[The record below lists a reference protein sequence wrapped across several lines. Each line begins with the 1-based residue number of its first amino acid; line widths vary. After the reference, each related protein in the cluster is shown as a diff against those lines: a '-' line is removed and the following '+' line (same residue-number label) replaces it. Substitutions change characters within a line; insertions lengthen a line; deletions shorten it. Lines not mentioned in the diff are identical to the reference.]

1 MTRLVKHSETF
12 FSFHHTKSNRIS
24 TIGHSICLIIVCFL
38 ITANLIS
45 AQMVNGESADKSFE
59 PYFQQTVNTTI
70 DVSLDDVKHRL
81 DGTISMDYINNSPDV
96 LDTIFIHLWANAYK
110 DRTTAFAKQQ
120 LRNKSTKFHYAQDS
134 SRGNFEAL
142 DFKVDGQSVQHQYF
156 ENNPDIVF
164 IILPESLRPA
174 GQVTIST
181 PLKLKIPAS
190 FSRLGH
196 GGTSYQ
202 MTQWFPKPAVYDRDG
217 WHPMPYLNQGEFY
230 SEFGSYDVT
239 ITLPENYVVASTG
252 VLQNES
258 EILFLEEKMKETKAR
273 AQDSIRD
280 NSFPESSSK
289 MKTIR
294 YLAENVHD
302 FGWFADKRFY
312 VEKGQVTLSNGKY
325 VDTYVFYTD
334 TEKSMWQDALGY
346 VDRSVKF
353 YSEKVGNY
361 PYPHATAVQSA
372 LSAGGGMEYPMIT
385 VIGAMGQPQ
394 ALDGVIT
401 HEVGHN
407 WFYGILGFN
416 ERDHPWLDEGLNS
429 YYDHRYDQLYYDAPM
444 TMGLPE
450 RIVGN
455 LPTSAMQFILRAQM
469 KRGHA
474 QDPSLHSAE
483 FSNINYFLGCYEKP
497 ALAFEFLEQY
507 LGVER
512 FDKIMHSLYDKWEFK
527 HPGPDDVIAHFNKE
541 SGEDLSW
548 FFDGFIYSSDEVNY
562 KISNIKQEGENY
574 KIKIKNTGD
583 VNAPFPITAYKK
595 GTAVETKWYDS
606 VESSNVV
613 DFPNGDYDYFVV
625 DSSYT
630 MLDWN
635 MDNNYKK
642 SKGINMPK
650 IGYATGF
657 DRMDKKQLYLLPAL
671 GYNVNDGFMA
681 GLHLNN
687 LSLPYPRLKFVA
699 NTMYGFNSQKIVG
712 TALLQYDQVVH
723 KGALQRVSYKIGSK
737 QFSLSENRIDETR
750 ADYGTITPSVAFH
763 LVHGEG
769 SLWTSKIELKNTFVR
784 ISNFEAG
791 LENGGVTS
799 DNIYTKASYDIQHAS
814 VLAPFKAS
822 FSAEYANY
830 ENVFPEE
837 RLQSVRLDLEAKQTY
852 AFMKK
857 KNLSVRFYG
866 AVFPYTEFDNTTGN
880 NASYGGVNNNINLI
894 HTADADH
901 AFEDYFFG
909 RDRQGGVNAN
919 QVGQRFG
926 AFKVAGQ
933 DVSANHL
940 GQSDQAAF
948 AVNLVTDIPIKRIP
962 SLFKLYFDYG
972 GYMSN
977 RQTSIGHEFE
987 TIYRGGIMFN
997 GLDFVNV
1004 YFPIFQSENIRVAQ
1018 PGNYFSRV
1026 SFTFDLNKLNL
1037 IDLYNNYRI

>member
-1 MTRLVKHSETF
+1 MATTL
-12 FSFHHTKSNRIS
+12 
-24 TIGHSICLIIVCFL
+24 
-38 ITANLIS
+38 S
-45 AQMVNGESADKSFE
+45 AQGGNGASAQKAMK

-70 DVSLDDVKHRL
+70 NVTLDDVDHKL
-81 DGTISMDYINNSPDV
+81 NGTISMDYINQSPDV

-120 LRNKSTKFHYAQDS
+120 LKNKSTKFHYAEDS
-134 SRGNFEAL
+134 KRGNFEGL
-142 DFKVDGQSVQHQYF
+142 DFKVGGEAVKHQYYD
-156 ENNPDIVF
+156 NNPDIVYLV
-164 IILPESLRPA
+164 LPKSLEPK
-174 GQVTIST
+174 GEVTITT
-181 PLKLKIPAS
+181 PLNLKIPAS

-196 GGTSYQ
+196 VGTSYQ

-230 SEFGSYDVT
+230 SEFGTYDVS

-258 EILFLEEKMKETKAR
+258 EIRFLEERVEETKAR

-280 NSFPESSSK
+280 LSFPESSSK

-294 YLAENVHD
+294 YTAENVHD

-312 VEKGQVTLSNGKY
+312 VEKGQVTLSNGKK
-325 VDTYVFYTD
+325 VDTYVYYTD
-334 TEKSMWQDALGY
+334 TEKTMWQDALGY

-429 YYDHRYDQLYYDAPM
+429 YYDHRYDQMYYDAPM
-444 TMGLPE
+444 TMGLPD
-450 RIVGN
+450 RIVGK
-455 LPTSAMQFILRAQM
+455 LPTSLMQFVLRAQM
-469 KRGHA
+469 KRGQA
-474 QDPSLHSAE
+474 QAPSLHSAE
-483 FSNINYFLGCYEKP
+483 FDNINYFLSCYEKP
-497 ALAFEFLEQY
+497 AIAFEFLEQY
-507 LGVER
+507 LGAER
-512 FDKIMHSLYDKWEFK
+512 FDKIMHSLYEEWEFK

-562 KISNIKQEGENY
+562 KISTIKQEGEEY
-574 KIKIKNTGD
+574 KIKIKNAGE

-606 VESSNVV
+606 VESSEVV
-613 DFPNGDYDYFVV
+613 SFPNGDYDYFVV

-642 SKGINMPK
+642 SKGINLPK

-681 GLHLNN
+681 GIHLNN

-712 TALLQYDQVVH
+712 TALLQYDQVVNN
-723 KGALQRVSYKIGSK
+723 GALQRVSYKIGSK
-737 QFSLSENRIDETR
+737 QFSLGQDTGLDNR

-763 LVHGEG
+763 LLHGEG
-769 SLWTSKIELKNTFVR
+769 SPWTSKVELKNTFVR
-784 ISNFEAG
+784 LSNVNKVLDDDE
-791 LENGGVTS
+791 TTT
-799 DNIYTKASYDIQHAS
+799 DNIYTKASYDIQRAS
-814 VLAPFKAS
+814 VLAPFQAS
-822 FSAEYANY
+822 FAAEYANY
-830 ENVFPEE
+830 ESILEDDA
-837 RLQSVRLDLEAKQTY
+837 LQSVRLDLEAKQTY
-852 AFMKK
+852 AYMKG
-857 KNLSVRFYG
+857 KNLSVRVYG
-866 AVFPYTEFDNTTGN
+866 AFFPMAADVGATSDNN
-880 NASYGGVNNNINLI
+880 SYGGVNNNINLI

-909 RDRQGGVNAN
+909 RDMQGGANAS
-919 QVGQRFG
+919 QIGQGFG

-933 DVSANHL
+933 GISASYI
-940 GQSDQAAF
+940 GQSDRAAY
-948 AVNLVTDIPIKRIP
+948 AVNFVSDIPIKKLP

-972 GYMSN
+972 GYLIN
-977 RQTSIGHEFE
+977 RETSSERDWE
-987 TIYRGGIMFN
+987 TIYSGGIMFN

-1004 YFPIFQSENIRVAQ
+1004 YFPILESDNIRTGQ
-1018 PGNYFSRV
+1018 TGNYFSRV
-1026 SFTFDLNKLNL
+1026 SFTFDLNKLNI
-1037 IDLYNNYRI
+1037 IDIYNKYRI